1 MVYAKCVL
9 WVSSRGNWDDITSLA
24 CRVVHFDEMNE
35 LYRRNEN
42 RRWSMPFFF
51 FVMNLGKS
59 TDSPVKIY

>member
-24 CRVVHFDEMNE
+24 CRVVHFDEMNK

-42 RRWSMPFFF
+42 
-51 FVMNLGKS
+51 
-59 TDSPVKIY
+59 